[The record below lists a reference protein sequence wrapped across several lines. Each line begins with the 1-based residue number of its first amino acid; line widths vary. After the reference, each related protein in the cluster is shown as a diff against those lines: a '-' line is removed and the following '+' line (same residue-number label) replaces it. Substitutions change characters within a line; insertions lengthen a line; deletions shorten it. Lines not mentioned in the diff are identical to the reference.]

1 MVEHQKTNS
10 GGFNEQSRSHFESLH
25 QNFRNL
31 ICTLTSLIA
40 VGVAS
45 LNEFKS
51 FLKRYYKEL
60 KPQLEHANSFL
71 DTMALIEEKYNV
83 INVSCL
89 ETIINYYDVEDAKVL
104 ITDYKM
110 EVNTF
115 YEKVTLSMCFNQSFK
130 SVSFSCL
137 LTCETVR
144 FTLEWKSDKVY
155 LKNVLDLL
163 SKVFKDNHNNIYVT
177 DIRQENFVHVICY
190 CPQHITNLLVIEAKK
205 NSEALEKFEVI
216 QLTIGYHTVWEYERD
231 KVHNLFTN

>member
-1 MVEHQKTNS
+1 MVEHQKINS
-10 GGFNEQSRSHFESLH
+10 GGFNEQSRSHFESLR

-31 ICTLTSLIA
+31 ICTLTRLIA

-60 KPQLEHANSFL
+60 KPQLEHANSFV

-89 ETIINYYDVEDAKVL
+89 ETIINHYDVEDAKVL

-115 YEKVTLSMCFNQSFK
+115 CEKVTLSMCFNQSFK

-137 LTCETVR
+137 LTCETVQ

-163 SKVFKDNHNNIYVT
+163 SEVFKDNHNSIYVT
-177 DIRQENFVHVICY
+177 DIRQENFVQVICY
-190 CPQHITNLLVIEAKK
+190 CPQHITNLLVIEPKK

-216 QLTIGYHTVWEYERD
+216 QLTIGYYTVWEYERD
-231 KVHNLFTN
+231 KVHNFFTN